1 MLVFFILAILCVAFI
16 LTNPNTRQSILNSLN
31 GNINNAEAQVYDDGS
46 VSLTDDSAVVSSVA
60 IVNKVTGTGPFD
72 NNDEPGND
80 SSATNNI
87 VRSFDTVTYEL
98 EANMAVN
105 NTDHGSEDGNTYSS
119 FRGGII
125 NVEASIPKENA
136 GTMKWSIDDMAWT
149 EGTGKLSEDGL
160 TFTGQYK
167 LDENKITVPG
177 KQTLDLV
184 LKVEGAGNGT
194 NLKPT
199 FKLWIQGN
207 EADSSNEGYEAI
219 EITDNSPVTV
229 SAKAG
234 FNIKLTQ
241 GSRYQVKTSV
251 DFDDGNGEVSGRM
264 YGYGVILQLYNP
276 DTEKGLKG
284 LEYPKGDIT
293 FDIETKLEAVET
305 IDGKQVTTD
314 ITDLATPKLW
324 NYKIN
329 VGDIKENPAYG
340 NIPDR
345 NMYFRDYT
353 AYDDGYNP
361 YGMERDYR
369 QDGAVY
375 NSGNILMQ
383 EDSNV
388 IHTTINSYEFNGK
401 FPKYNDYYIES
412 TSIVYGENI
421 GCFSVGYFQ
430 IFVPDND
437 ETLKARDYYLT
448 VEDKNMVVN
457 SVSNQEVT
465 NQVVTNDDTNRVQ
478 HYISRPG
485 KYNHLIKIFQDEEG
499 FINNSGEISKNG
511 KARVSKNQNIK
522 IGLQIQQYLDN
533 DIGTEIKSVNKLVKF
548 DGDGLEPILYDDGD
562 RVKYSNI
569 DKVFKTWYVTKK
581 DGTNWIDETERNNAN
596 IEDLNIYENLEDI
609 PNEYICVGM
618 YFESQEEI
626 INVLRE
632 QYIMIRVKIKDT
644 AEIGKTYGIVQ
655 DDDYWN
661 VVLDRSTQTATNP
674 DAVYPEPV
682 WSAHNQ
688 QYVQTQYDE
697 NGEIITGTHYVDYS
711 WGNTVLVV
719 GADSS
724 IGVKAIDEDSG
735 AEKVTYDLG
744 RNENVV
750 TLQTTPTLK
759 DLDSQVP
766 SGITGAT
773 VRIKE
778 TLPVGL
784 TYVPG
789 SSNYGEP
796 IDRIENSDGSITY
809 IWDIY
814 DCDVGEEIEPLV
826 IKAEIDSDITNGTTL
841 SVTSVIEPD
850 RELIGL
856 SSLELRTASTGIQ
869 VVNLSSHSLTK
880 DAETR
885 IIENNGEITYK
896 VTYQNKTDYSMPD
909 FQLLDILP
917 YNGDGRGSAY
927 NGTYTLKDVKV
938 TQTAGGSSVS
948 NDNLSLYTT
957 TNVDARKITPKDE
970 GIGVSEIWN
979 EKEIGSSIEEPVTVL
994 ALKGEIAPNTRVE
1007 MEITLKTNNN
1017 RGGDTYSNSVTAQT
1031 SKDTEV
1037 INSTNAQTT
1046 VVRRQIEGMVWYD
1059 TNENGVKDN
1068 DESYANRVEVE
1079 LLKSDGTKAVDVNGN
1094 EVPNLLTNE
1103 NGEYSFTNLPM
1114 GEYIVKIYT
1123 EDSYKLTTANV
1134 GSNMEIN
1141 SKFEETEGNKQSYV
1155 ITNLNGIQSPE
1166 IIEENVNAG
1175 LVVKD
1180 AKLIVHYLEEDNT
1193 PNDDSDNKKLLE
1205 DKEITQHEVDGEMKN
1220 YKLGDSYSTEAAQIE
1235 NYITLRNSGNTSGI
1249 FESEVVEVTY
1259 YYTYNKQDITVRK
1272 VWEDNSNEAQKRPTS
1287 IKVELKNGNNVVQEV
1302 VLSNS
1307 NVNSSNSNI
1316 WETTLNN
1323 LDIYDKEGQK
1333 INYTVD
1339 EKENEG
1345 TLENYNKTIEGYT
1358 ITNIFTQNTE
1368 KINIKVNKVW
1378 NDNDNYAGKRPEE
1391 LTLILKQEMVNG
1403 QERSYQEVTRK
1414 TINGTDN
1421 KGSND
1426 NEWAYTFSGVSKYD
1440 QYNNEINYI
1449 VEEETPDFYIS
1460 NVEKVENE
1468 GEDVEF
1474 KITNTFSVP
1483 DEKISIPVTKVWSD
1497 NNNRA
1502 GKRPTSVTLVLTGKN
1517 KEGNVVGEA
1526 KKITLTSVN
1535 AVEGNTNTWQGT
1547 IGDLPKYDEKADE
1560 INYELSEELDS
1571 IFYTQENA
1579 TINQE
1584 TKTITNRF
1592 VVPSDTIEIEVS
1604 KVWDDNNNA
1613 QNARPESVTL
1623 YLTGNSQEYSTVL
1636 TADNETEENG
1646 NTWKGTISNLPKYDV
1661 NGNEITYTLDERPIA
1676 SEFYTKTNVDQAS
1689 RTVTNRFAIPTESI
1703 QVPVTKV
1710 WQDNGNSLGKRPQ
1723 TIELQIKNKETGDI
1737 VATQIVQGNS
1747 TTDEGWSYT
1756 FEVPKYGDT
1765 TDEIEYEIGEKD
1777 LENVFYTTS
1786 VDQENRTITN
1796 TFNIPDEKVVVDVSK
1811 TWVDTAEQQDKRPSE
1826 VTVVLKGGEI
1836 ERTYNLKEAEDWKYT
1851 FTGLPKYDNEAN
1863 EINYTVEEVTTNEFY
1878 TNTSVSGDMTSGYT
1892 ITNTFTRPED
1902 TVNVT
1907 VNKVWS
1913 DNNNEAQKRPTSV
1926 TLKLEGNGVTK
1937 TQEVTES
1944 NAVNGDTNKWS
1955 YTFTGLDKYDENG
1968 NVINYTADEEDVG
1981 SIFYEKDETIAG
1993 DMTNGY
1999 TITNRFVVPNDKVSV
2014 DVSKTWVDTEAQQ
2027 DKRPSSVT
2035 VILKNGTSEVG
2046 RKELNVENGWKETF
2060 DNLAKYDSLGNII
2073 NYTVEEKETNVGE
2086 LKFYTNTG
2094 ITGDMNSGYVI
2105 TNTFTRPE
2113 DTITV
2118 IGNKVWNDNEEQA
2131 NRRPGS
2137 ITLVVKNGD
2146 KEVQSKVVSVSDLVE
2161 GTTNKW
2167 SVEFE
2172 GLDKYDEN
2180 GDEIKYTLEEKETN
2194 TGDLKFYQAEENNVA
2209 IEDNQATIRN
2219 NFVRP
2224 EDTVDVQ
2231 VTKIWDD
2238 QNDKYGKRPASVYL
2252 IITGN
2257 GQSYKHLVTSKEEW
2271 THTFEELPKYDDN
2284 GKEILYTAGLEEVNE
2299 GDLEFYSPEVTTGGM
2314 QEGYEIESGFRVPDD
2329 TIELTVNKVWQ
2340 DNSIQ
2345 SQRRPDTVVIN
2356 VLGEEGSIV
2365 ATYDLDVAGGE
2376 ESYTFTDLQ
2385 KYNSENGKEI
2395 NYTVEEAEKNPGD
2408 LHFYTTVV
2416 GSVTTL
2422 DENSKEVTITNKFV
2436 KPNDTTNVTVT
2447 KVWDDNNDEASKR
2460 PESVKLLLKDGT
2472 ETIREQEVTGDT
2484 DTWSYTFE
2492 GVAKYDDNGQEK
2504 VYTVD
2509 EEEVNPGDLQFYD
2522 KNISGLTVTNTFTQD
2537 TSTVDIPVTKVWE
2550 DNEVQSARR
2559 PSSVIVVLKANGE
2572 EEARQEITGTG
2583 DTWNYTFEDLPKYDE
2598 YNNIINYT
2606 VEEVE
2611 KTSGDLKFYSS
2622 SVDGYTI
2629 TNTFTRPEDTVSLTV
2644 NKVWEDQENV
2654 YNKRPLSIRV
2664 NVRDSKGLVQTTIIT
2679 KDNKWEHTFT
2689 NLPKYDENGVEI
2701 VYTVDEEEVIEN
2713 DMFYYSGTAGSVS
2726 KVSENSLSA
2735 TITNKMIKIP
2745 GVVTVKYVDKNT
2757 GLEISD
2763 ATIKEGVVD
2772 NTFDISGDVKEIE
2785 GYTLIEEPPVK
2796 TGNYSPENQEF
2807 IYYYAKNTNV
2817 IVKYL
2822 EKDDT
2827 EDDNTDNVKLAEEQ
2841 VVSGYEGLAYN
2852 VEDKKLDIEGYTLVG
2867 DSGNLSGTMT
2877 REGIEVIYYYSKN
2890 TSVVVKYL
2898 EKDNTPTDTS
2908 DNEVLLPEKTINGYV
2923 GKDYTTIGEE
2933 IPGYT
2938 LVEKTTNFEGVMTED
2953 VIKVVYY
2960 YLKDTRV
2967 TVRYLEKDNT
2977 ESDSDNK
2984 ELVPDIIIDGYVG
2997 KDYETE
3003 QKQISGYTF
3012 VEVKGE
3018 TSGKMTEDK
3027 IEVVYYYAQNTSVK
3041 VQHIDRETN
3050 EILAEEKI
3058 TGKVGDVA
3066 YTQAKDIDGYVMVQA
3081 PSNPNVVMT
3090 KDEQVVKYYYAHVS
3104 GGVIE
3109 KHIDEITGNVI
3120 ESSLHE
3126 GNEGDSYDI
3135 SSKEFSG
3142 YDLVTDKLPTNS
3154 SGTMKRDE
3162 VIEVKYYYIKKAKVV
3177 VSYVDESTG
3186 EKISEDTE
3194 INGHENDNYT
3204 TESKDISGY
3213 SLVGNSGNT
3222 SGKMV
3227 VTVNEDGTFNIE
3239 TQVTYYYKKI
3249 AGGVIVNHIDVA
3261 TGEVLDNEKYDGN
3274 VGDSYETSSKDI
3286 SGYDLVIDRLPN
3298 NASGTMTEEEIVVNY
3313 YYEKRAS
3320 IRVEHIDKLT
3330 GEKLD
3335 EEEIT
3340 GHVGDE
3346 YTTEEKEF
3354 SGYDLI
3360 EKPSNATG
3368 EMKDEEIVVKY
3379 YYARKAEVEIKYI
3392 EKETGYE
3399 ITESDIINGY
3409 VGDSYQ
3415 TEGKEVPYYNLIEKT
3430 ENWEGTMTEE
3440 KITVIYYYEK
3450 QTFNLGVDKWLGSV
3464 SVNGISS
3471 PAQSIT
3477 SSNEMYKVDVHR
3489 SKADT
3494 ADIKITYK
3502 IRITNKGEVEG
3513 TVGKITDIIPA
3524 GTTFNQEDNNIYW
3537 DNNNGILS
3545 TDDLSTEVIKP
3556 GEYKEIEV
3564 TLRVNPG
3571 SENFGQKDNMVIL
3584 TEISNPA
3591 GFQDADKEDNHD
3603 TSSMILTIATGL
3615 DRNDRIVII
3624 GIVQIVLAISIGLLL
3639 SYKKKEKHND

>member
-1 MLVFFILAILCVAFI
+1 M
-16 LTNPNTRQSILNSLN
+16 
-31 GNINNAEAQVYDDGS
+31 
-46 VSLTDDSAVVSSVA
+46 
-60 IVNKVTGTGPFD
+60 
-72 NNDEPGND
+72 
-80 SSATNNI
+80 
-87 VRSFDTVTYEL
+87 
-98 EANMAVN
+98 
-105 NTDHGSEDGNTYSS
+105 
-119 FRGGII
+119 
-125 NVEASIPKENA
+125 
-136 GTMKWSIDDMAWT
+136 
-149 EGTGKLSEDGL
+149 
-160 TFTGQYK
+160 
-167 LDENKITVPG
+167 
-177 KQTLDLV
+177 
-184 LKVEGAGNGT
+184 
-194 NLKPT
+194 
-199 FKLWIQGN
+199 
-207 EADSSNEGYEAI
+207 
-219 EITDNSPVTV
+219 
-229 SAKAG
+229 
-234 FNIKLTQ
+234 
-241 GSRYQVKTSV
+241 
-251 DFDDGNGEVSGRM
+251 
-264 YGYGVILQLYNP
+264 
-276 DTEKGLKG
+276 
-284 LEYPKGDIT
+284 
-293 FDIETKLEAVET
+293 
-305 IDGKQVTTD
+305 
-314 ITDLATPKLW
+314 
-324 NYKIN
+324 
-329 VGDIKENPAYG
+329 
-340 NIPDR
+340 
-345 NMYFRDYT
+345 
-353 AYDDGYNP
+353 
-361 YGMERDYR
+361 
-369 QDGAVY
+369 
-375 NSGNILMQ
+375 
-383 EDSNV
+383 
-388 IHTTINSYEFNGK
+388 
-401 FPKYNDYYIES
+401 
-412 TSIVYGENI
+412 
-421 GCFSVGYFQ
+421 
-430 IFVPDND
+430 
-437 ETLKARDYYLT
+437 
-448 VEDKNMVVN
+448 
-457 SVSNQEVT
+457 
-465 NQVVTNDDTNRVQ
+465 
-478 HYISRPG
+478 
-485 KYNHLIKIFQDEEG
+485 
-499 FINNSGEISKNG
+499 
-511 KARVSKNQNIK
+511 
-522 IGLQIQQYLDN
+522 
-533 DIGTEIKSVNKLVKF
+533 
-548 DGDGLEPILYDDGD
+548 
-562 RVKYSNI
+562 
-569 DKVFKTWYVTKK
+569 
-581 DGTNWIDETERNNAN
+581 
-596 IEDLNIYENLEDI
+596 
-609 PNEYICVGM
+609 
-618 YFESQEEI
+618 
-626 INVLRE
+626 
-632 QYIMIRVKIKDT
+632 
-644 AEIGKTYGIVQ
+644 
-655 DDDYWN
+655 
-661 VVLDRSTQTATNP
+661 
-674 DAVYPEPV
+674 
-682 WSAHNQ
+682 
-688 QYVQTQYDE
+688 
-697 NGEIITGTHYVDYS
+697 
-711 WGNTVLVV
+711 
-719 GADSS
+719 
-724 IGVKAIDEDSG
+724 
-735 AEKVTYDLG
+735 
-744 RNENVV
+744 
-750 TLQTTPTLK
+750 
-759 DLDSQVP
+759 
-766 SGITGAT
+766 
-773 VRIKE
+773 
-778 TLPVGL
+778 
-784 TYVPG
+784 
-789 SSNYGEP
+789 
-796 IDRIENSDGSITY
+796 
-809 IWDIY
+809 
-814 DCDVGEEIEPLV
+814 
-826 IKAEIDSDITNGTTL
+826 
-841 SVTSVIEPD
+841 
-850 RELIGL
+850 
-856 SSLELRTASTGIQ
+856 
-869 VVNLSSHSLTK
+869 
-880 DAETR
+880 
-885 IIENNGEITYK
+885 
-896 VTYQNKTDYSMPD
+896 
-909 FQLLDILP
+909 
-917 YNGDGRGSAY
+917 
-927 NGTYTLKDVKV
+927 
-938 TQTAGGSSVS
+938 
-948 NDNLSLYTT
+948 
-957 TNVDARKITPKDE
+957 
-970 GIGVSEIWN
+970 
-979 EKEIGSSIEEPVTVL
+979 
-994 ALKGEIAPNTRVE
+994 
-1007 MEITLKTNNN
+1007 
-1017 RGGDTYSNSVTAQT
+1017 
-1031 SKDTEV
+1031 
-1037 INSTNAQTT
+1037 
-1046 VVRRQIEGMVWYD
+1046 
-1059 TNENGVKDN
+1059 
-1068 DESYANRVEVE
+1068 
-1079 LLKSDGTKAVDVNGN
+1079 
-1094 EVPNLLTNE
+1094 
-1103 NGEYSFTNLPM
+1103 
-1114 GEYIVKIYT
+1114 
-1123 EDSYKLTTANV
+1123 
-1134 GSNMEIN
+1134 
-1141 SKFEETEGNKQSYV
+1141 
-1155 ITNLNGIQSPE
+1155 
-1166 IIEENVNAG
+1166 
-1175 LVVKD
+1175 
-1180 AKLIVHYLEEDNT
+1180 
-1193 PNDDSDNKKLLE
+1193 
-1205 DKEITQHEVDGEMKN
+1205 
-1220 YKLGDSYSTEAAQIE
+1220 
-1235 NYITLRNSGNTSGI
+1235 
-1249 FESEVVEVTY
+1249 
-1259 YYTYNKQDITVRK
+1259 
-1272 VWEDNSNEAQKRPTS
+1272 
-1287 IKVELKNGNNVVQEV
+1287 
-1302 VLSNS
+1302 
-1307 NVNSSNSNI
+1307 
-1316 WETTLNN
+1316 
-1323 LDIYDKEGQK
+1323 
-1333 INYTVD
+1333 
-1339 EKENEG
+1339 
-1345 TLENYNKTIEGYT
+1345 
-1358 ITNIFTQNTE
+1358 
-1368 KINIKVNKVW
+1368 
-1378 NDNDNYAGKRPEE
+1378 
-1391 LTLILKQEMVNG
+1391 
-1403 QERSYQEVTRK
+1403 
-1414 TINGTDN
+1414 
-1421 KGSND
+1421 
-1426 NEWAYTFSGVSKYD
+1426 
-1440 QYNNEINYI
+1440 
-1449 VEEETPDFYIS
+1449 
-1460 NVEKVENE
+1460 
-1468 GEDVEF
+1468 
-1474 KITNTFSVP
+1474 
-1483 DEKISIPVTKVWSD
+1483 
-1497 NNNRA
+1497 
-1502 GKRPTSVTLVLTGKN
+1502 
-1517 KEGNVVGEA
+1517 
-1526 KKITLTSVN
+1526 
-1535 AVEGNTNTWQGT
+1535 
-1547 IGDLPKYDEKADE
+1547 
-1560 INYELSEELDS
+1560 
-1571 IFYTQENA
+1571 
-1579 TINQE
+1579 
-1584 TKTITNRF
+1584 
-1592 VVPSDTIEIEVS
+1592 
-1604 KVWDDNNNA
+1604 
-1613 QNARPESVTL
+1613 
-1623 YLTGNSQEYSTVL
+1623 
-1636 TADNETEENG
+1636 
-1646 NTWKGTISNLPKYDV
+1646 
-1661 NGNEITYTLDERPIA
+1661 
-1676 SEFYTKTNVDQAS
+1676 
-1689 RTVTNRFAIPTESI
+1689 
-1703 QVPVTKV
+1703 
-1710 WQDNGNSLGKRPQ
+1710 
-1723 TIELQIKNKETGDI
+1723 
-1737 VATQIVQGNS
+1737 
-1747 TTDEGWSYT
+1747 
-1756 FEVPKYGDT
+1756 
-1765 TDEIEYEIGEKD
+1765 
-1777 LENVFYTTS
+1777 
-1786 VDQENRTITN
+1786 
-1796 TFNIPDEKVVVDVSK
+1796 
-1811 TWVDTAEQQDKRPSE
+1811 
-1826 VTVVLKGGEI
+1826 
-1836 ERTYNLKEAEDWKYT
+1836 
-1851 FTGLPKYDNEAN
+1851 
-1863 EINYTVEEVTTNEFY
+1863 
-1878 TNTSVSGDMTSGYT
+1878 
-1892 ITNTFTRPED
+1892 
-1902 TVNVT
+1902 
-1907 VNKVWS
+1907 
-1913 DNNNEAQKRPTSV
+1913 
-1926 TLKLEGNGVTK
+1926 
-1937 TQEVTES
+1937 
-1944 NAVNGDTNKWS
+1944 
-1955 YTFTGLDKYDENG
+1955 
-1968 NVINYTADEEDVG
+1968 
-1981 SIFYEKDETIAG
+1981 
-1993 DMTNGY
+1993 
-1999 TITNRFVVPNDKVSV
+1999 
-2014 DVSKTWVDTEAQQ
+2014 
-2027 DKRPSSVT
+2027 
-2035 VILKNGTSEVG
+2035 
-2046 RKELNVENGWKETF
+2046 
-2060 DNLAKYDSLGNII
+2060 
-2073 NYTVEEKETNVGE
+2073 
-2086 LKFYTNTG
+2086 
-2094 ITGDMNSGYVI
+2094 
-2105 TNTFTRPE
+2105 
-2113 DTITV
+2113 
-2118 IGNKVWNDNEEQA
+2118 
-2131 NRRPGS
+2131 
-2137 ITLVVKNGD
+2137 
-2146 KEVQSKVVSVSDLVE
+2146 
-2161 GTTNKW
+2161 
-2167 SVEFE
+2167 
-2172 GLDKYDEN
+2172 
-2180 GDEIKYTLEEKETN
+2180 
-2194 TGDLKFYQAEENNVA
+2194 
-2209 IEDNQATIRN
+2209 
-2219 NFVRP
+2219 
-2224 EDTVDVQ
+2224 
-2231 VTKIWDD
+2231 
-2238 QNDKYGKRPASVYL
+2238 
-2252 IITGN
+2252 
-2257 GQSYKHLVTSKEEW
+2257 
-2271 THTFEELPKYDDN
+2271 
-2284 GKEILYTAGLEEVNE
+2284 
-2299 GDLEFYSPEVTTGGM
+2299 
-2314 QEGYEIESGFRVPDD
+2314 
-2329 TIELTVNKVWQ
+2329 
-2340 DNSIQ
+2340 
-2345 SQRRPDTVVIN
+2345 
-2356 VLGEEGSIV
+2356 
-2365 ATYDLDVAGGE
+2365 DVAGGE
-2376 ESYTFTDLQ
+2376 ESHTFTDLQ

-2422 DENSKEVTITNKFV
+2422 DEDSKEVTITNKFV

-2509 EEEVNPGDLQFYD
+2509 EKEVNPGDLQFYD

-2537 TSTVDIPVTKVWE
+2537 TSTVDIPVTKVWK

-2772 NTFDISGDVKEIE
+2772 NTFDISGDVKDIE

-2923 GKDYTTIGEE
+2923 GKDYTTIGGE

-2938 LVEKTTNFEGVMTED
+2938 LVEKTTNFEGVMAED
-2953 VIKVVYY
+2953 VIEVVYY
-2960 YLKDTRV
+2960 YLKDTSV

-3177 VSYVDESTG
+3177 VSYVDESTE

-3450 QTFNLGVDKWLGSV
+3450 QTFNLGVDKWVGSV

-3477 SSNEMYKVDVHR
+3477 SSNEMYKVDIHR

-3494 ADIKITYK
+3494 ADIKVTYK
-3502 IRITNKGEVEG
+3502 IRVTNKGEVEG